1 MLNQVGTLIEQL
13 LGEDTLPEPTLR
25 HPQSPDATIPNLL
38 HRGHDGLVP
47 LARKERG
54 NWQELGSISPAQLT
68 GLFSDQLV
76 SDAVDVDA
84 YFGLHGMFRPTRTR
98 TPPQHMLPGCVPS
111 RRGVDAVRWL
121 TCFHVDLDSYKCGLD
136 SHGAIAA
143 VSRLVDAGLIPSPS
157 IYTLSRGCWAIWRLH
172 DQEKSGEPLRAYGG
186 NVVNRWAA
194 VQDALHAVCS
204 GIGSDPAAKNA
215 ATLTRI
221 PGSVNSKSGER
232 VGYMI
237 PASVRGKLFSYSL
250 ADMESLL
257 SHQLRKRVVTVTV
270 ENRIPDERRVAL
282 GKKGSVSRWNLML
295 ASLETLRKMR
305 GGWREGT
312 RHSALFYVAV
322 ACTNL
327 GMEEAQ
333 TKRVMAQHLAGMAES
348 RDESVT
354 MRDAVQTIRSVEKGQ
369 DRRGGRI
376 GHVRNQTIAD
386 ALMVTPDEASILS
399 VGRREP
405 FPAAQSHGGPV
416 VKLTK
421 REETTRRRQAVERV
435 VGTLKS
441 QGVTIVGERVRGL
454 LAGEGVDACLATVLK
469 DLDALGYPSAKA
481 HRAPAQ
487 PNAYLPG
494 LEPVVD

>member
-1 MLNQVGTLIEQL
+1 MLNHVGTLVEQL
-13 LGEDTLPEPTLR
+13 LGENASPEPAV
-25 HPQSPDATIPNLL
+25 HQPQSPDATIPRLL

-47 LARKERG
+47 LARKHLG
-54 NWQELGSISPAQLT
+54 NWQELGSISPAQLS
-68 GLFSDQLV
+68 GLFGSHFIA
-76 SDAVDVDA
+76 DAVGVDS
-84 YFGLHGMFRPTRTR
+84 YFGLHGIYRPTRTR
-98 TPPQHMLPGCVPS
+98 TPTQHMLPGCVPA
-111 RRGVDAVRWL
+111 RRGVDALRWL
-121 TCFHVDLDSYKCGLD
+121 TCFHVDLDSYRCGLD

-143 VSRLVDAGLIPSPS
+143 VNRLVDAGLLPSPS
-157 IYTLSRGCWAIWRLH
+157 IYTLSRGLWAIWRLH
-172 DQEKSGEPLRAYGG
+172 DQEKVREPLRAYGG

-215 ATLTRI
+215 ATVTRI
-221 PGSVNSKSGER
+221 PGSVNSKNGER
-232 VGYMI
+232 VGYMV
-237 PASVRGKLFSYSL
+237 PASTRGQLFSYTL
-250 ADMESLL
+250 ENMESLMAP
-257 SHQLRKRVVTVTV
+257 QLRKRVVTVTV
-270 ENRIPDERRVAL
+270 ENRIPDVRRVAL
-282 GKKGSVSRWNLML
+282 GKKGSVSRWNHML

-305 GGWREGT
+305 GGWRVGT

-322 ACTNL
+322 GCTNL
-327 GMEEAQ
+327 GMENEQ
-333 TKRVMAQHLAGMAES
+333 TKGVMAQHLAGMAES

-354 MRDAVQTIRSVEKGQ
+354 MREAMQTLRGVEKGQ

-405 FPAAQSHGGPV
+405 FPAAQSHGGSVPR
-416 VKLTK
+416 LTK
-421 REETTRRRQAVERV
+421 REESIRRRQAVERV
-435 VGTLKS
+435 VVALKS
-441 QGVTIVGERVRGL
+441 QGVTITGAGVRGL

-487 PNAYLPG
+487 PDAYLPG
-494 LEPVVD
+494 LEPG

>member
-1 MLNQVGTLIEQL
+1 MLNQVGKLLEQL
-13 LGEDTLPEPTLR
+13 LGEDTPPSPAVH
-25 HPQSPDATIPNLL
+25 HPQTPDAYIPRLL
-38 HRGHDGLVP
+38 HREHDGLVP

-54 NWQELGSISPAQLT
+54 NWQELGSISPAQLS
-68 GLFSDQLV
+68 GLFADHFIA
-76 SDAVDVDA
+76 DAVGVDS
-84 YFGLHGMFRPTRTR
+84 YFGLHGMFRPKRTR
-98 TPPQHMLPGCVPS
+98 TPTQHMLPGCVPA

-121 TCFHVDLDSYKCGLD
+121 TCFHVDLDSYKCGMD

-143 VSRLVDAGLIPSPS
+143 VSRLVDAGLLPSPS
-157 IYTLSRGCWAIWRLH
+157 VYTLSRGCWAIWRLH
-172 DQEKSGEPLRAYGG
+172 DQEHVGEPLRAYGG
-186 NVVNRWAA
+186 NVVRRWAA
-194 VQDALHAVCS
+194 VQDALHAICS
-204 GIGSDPAAKNA
+204 GIGSDPAAKHA
-215 ATLTRI
+215 ATVTRI
-221 PGSVNSKSGER
+221 PGSLNSKNGER

-237 PASVRGKLFSYSL
+237 PASVRGKLFSYTL
-250 ADMESLL
+250 DDMESLL

-270 ENRIPDERRVAL
+270 ENRIPDERRRAL
-282 GKKGSVSRWNLML
+282 GKKGSVSRWNHML
-295 ASLETLRKMR
+295 SSLETLRKMR
-305 GGWREGT
+305 GGWRVGT

-348 RDESVT
+348 RDECVT
-354 MRDAVQTIRSVEKGQ
+354 TQTAIQILRSVEKGQ
-369 DRRGGRI
+369 DTRGRRI

-405 FPAAQSHGGPV
+405 FPAAQAHGGAVPR
-416 VKLTK
+416 LTK
-421 REETTRRRQAVERV
+421 REETTRRRMAVERV
-435 VGTLKS
+435 VATLKS
-441 QGVTIVGERVRGL
+441 QGVTITGAGVRGL

-487 PNAYLPG
+487 PDAYLPG
-494 LEPVVD
+494 LEPVD